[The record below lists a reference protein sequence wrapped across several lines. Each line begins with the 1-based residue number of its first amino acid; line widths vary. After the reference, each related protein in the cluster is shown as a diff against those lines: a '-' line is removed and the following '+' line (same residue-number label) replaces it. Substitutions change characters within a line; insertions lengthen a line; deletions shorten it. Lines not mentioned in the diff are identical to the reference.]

1 MFKSLFSKIILVLL
15 VLFGISGVFMIV
27 TTMTS
32 TEMYQQDVNQ
42 KLNKDV
48 ARNIVNELPLVKDGE
63 LNRRTIEQ
71 LFHQLMIFN
80 PSIEIY
86 LLGTQGEILSYSA
99 PEDKVKR
106 KRINLEPIQQFLS
119 GAARFPFKGDDP
131 RNAGNQKV
139 FTAEPIYQDGK
150 LQGYLYVILGGEE
163 YDHIIGKLQGSYI
176 LNVSTWII
184 VAGILLS
191 VFTGIIIFA
200 WLTRRLRRLSN
211 AMQLFKQGE
220 NVDML
225 SQFFSDGQSSHD
237 EIGQLQ
243 RTFQEMAIQINHQLE
258 QLKTTDKLRREL
270 VANVSHDLR
279 TPMATLQAYTETL
292 LLKDDDLSSQERR
305 DYLKTIMIHCNQLNK
320 LVKELFE
327 LAKLDAE
334 ETRVVK
340 EAFNPLELIQDVMQ
354 KFRLCAEEKG
364 VQLIANFTEDVPYVY
379 ADIGLIERVLE
390 NLLENAL
397 RFTPGGGS
405 IVIKLESGDR
415 QLTIKVSDTGFGIPR
430 EELPFIFERFYQ
442 ANKNRSRV
450 TEGSGLGLSISKR
463 ILELHD
469 SDIEVNSQVNNGTTF
484 SFKLQQYYAA

>member
-15 VLFGISGVFMIV
+15 VLFGISGIFMIV
-27 TTMTS
+27 TTLTS
-32 TEMYQQDVNQ
+32 TEMYQQEVNQ

-48 ARNIVNELPLVKDGE
+48 ARNIVSELPLVKDGA
-63 LNRRTIEQ
+63 LNDRTIEQ
-71 LFHQLMIFN
+71 LFHHLMIFN

-99 PEDKVKR
+99 PKDKVKR
-106 KRINLEPIQQFLS
+106 KRINLEPIQKFLS
-119 GAARFPFKGDDP
+119 GSVRFPFKGDDP
-131 RNAGNQKV
+131 RNTDNQKV
-139 FTAEPIYQDGK
+139 FTVEPIYQDGK

-176 LNVSTWII
+176 LSISTWTI

-191 VFTGIIIFA
+191 VLTGIIIFA
-200 WLTRRLRRLSN
+200 WLTRRLRRISN

-220 NVDML
+220 TMDKL
-225 SQFFSDGQSSHD
+225 LHFFSDGGTTHD
-237 EIGQLQ
+237 ELGQLQ
-243 RTFQEMAIQINHQLE
+243 KTFQEMAIQINQQIE
-258 QLKTTDKLRREL
+258 QLKSTDKLRREL

-292 LLKDDDLSSQERR
+292 LLKDDALSRQERR
-305 DYLKTIMIHCNQLNK
+305 DYLETIMNHCNQLNK

-327 LAKLDAE
+327 LAKLDAK

-340 EAFNPLELIQDVMQ
+340 EAFNPLELVQDVMQ
-354 KFRLCAEEKG
+354 KFRLSAEEKG
-364 VQLIANFTEDVPYVY
+364 VQLITNFTEHVPYVY

-397 RFTPGGGS
+397 RFTPNGGS
-405 IVIKLESGDR
+405 IVIKLETTEN
-415 QLTIKVSDTGFGIPR
+415 QVTIKVSDTGFGIPR

-442 ANKNRSRV
+442 VNKNRSKV
-450 TEGSGLGLSISKR
+450 TQGSGLGLSISKR

-484 SFKLQQYYAA
+484 SFRLPQYYVA